1 MVFWYHM
8 FGRDMGQLRVYVNNT
23 NSLRLLW
30 FKAGE
35 QGKKWN
41 RGQINILET
50 EEYQVFDV

>member
-1 MVFWYHM
+1 M

-35 QGKKWN
+35 QGIKWN